1 MFSGRSVSDDCQTEV
16 RSQLG
21 QRQLDRLNQ
30 PELAKVIARNV
41 QKIFEERRIAENKRN
56 WHQRLAD
63 RITAFSGSMVF
74 VALHA
79 LWFGGWIVT
88 NSAVVQFDPGY
99 ADLTMIVSLEAI
111 FLTSFVLVSQNRQ
124 GELADR
130 RSELDLQINLLAEYE
145 ITRVLTLVAALAE
158 QAGIKNC
165 TDPELEVL
173 KQDIEPTE
181 VLREIEEQVAPK
193 AELASG

>member
-1 MFSGRSVSDDCQTEV
+1 
-16 RSQLG
+16 
-21 QRQLDRLNQ
+21 
-30 PELAKVIARNV
+30 
-41 QKIFEERRIAENKRN
+41 
-56 WHQRLAD
+56 
-63 RITAFSGSMVF
+63 
-74 VALHA
+74 
-79 LWFGGWIVT
+79 
-88 NSAVVQFDPGY
+88 
-99 ADLTMIVSLEAI
+99 VSLEAI